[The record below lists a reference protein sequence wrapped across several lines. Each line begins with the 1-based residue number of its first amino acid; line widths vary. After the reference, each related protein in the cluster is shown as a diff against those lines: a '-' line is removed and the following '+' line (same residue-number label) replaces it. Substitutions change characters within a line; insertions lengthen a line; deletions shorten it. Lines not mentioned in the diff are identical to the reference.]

1 MRADNVAP
9 WLLSAALVTVAWI
22 IALAAL
28 AFLTLMSWV

>member
-9 WLLSAALVTVAWI
+9 WLLSAALVIAAWI

-28 AFLTLMSWV
+28 AFSMLMSWV

>member
-9 WLLSAALVTVAWI
+9 WLLSVAIVIAAWL

-28 AFLTLMSWV
+28 TFSMLMNWV